1 MINCHFHKETGGMSS
16 LGHTSEARA
25 YINEVV
31 QFVPRW
37 WVMMHHTGETGGPD
51 VRFRKLSNQLSI
63 QKGIRFMAIFQ
74 MSSVDKGNTIGFSHQ
89 NMLPWDMSKIFILQR
104 RSMDPPSVIQ
114 PKSMGKNVLAMP
126 NVQDGTA
133 PVQLPQPHPWE
144 VAWAPRL
151 VPNHQPDPMGF
162 LWFSF
167 GFPMVFHVPS
177 HQLLTN
183 HVSSRIYLDGPWSW
197 STSLYM
203 DFTALF
209 HC

>member
-74 MSSVDKGNTIGFSHQ
+74 KSSVDKGNTVGFSHQ
-89 NMLPWDMSKIFILQR
+89 NML
-104 RSMDPPSVIQ
+104 
-114 PKSMGKNVLAMP
+114 SMGYVEDLHLAKK
-126 NVQDGTA
+126 VYGSAISDTTKVHG
-133 PVQLPQPHPWE
+133 E
-144 VAWAPRL
+144 ER
-151 VPNHQPDPMGF
+151 
-162 LWFSF
+162 
-167 GFPMVFHVPS
+167 PS
-177 HQLLTN
+177 H
-183 HVSSRIYLDGPWSW
+183 
-197 STSLYM
+197 
-203 DFTALF
+203 A
-209 HC
+209 